1 MGFLKDVSFAVEL
14 DSSVPLK
21 TKNALK
27 STIVAHGGKLAYI
40 INKKVPCPPPP
51 PRCLLGSFKHILTFR

>member
-21 TKNALK
+21 EKNRVK
-27 STIVAHGGKLAYI
+27 STIAAHGGKLAYI
-40 INKKVPCPPPP
+40 INKKVLPSPPLCAPDVV
-51 PRCLLGSFKHILTFR
+51 I

>member
-51 PRCLLGSFKHILTFR
+51 PLAVFQEVLNTY

>member
-40 INKKVPCPPPP
+40 INKKVPCSPPL
-51 PRCLLGSFKHILTFR
+51 CAEVFHIVTFR